1 MRDLKSF
8 DSQRTWQIGDVF
20 IVSSSLS
27 SSSGTKPLP
36 PHDGH
41 RRSSSV
47 PFSTTPSPLQSGQVF
62 MRASCT
68 CYHTPLMGA
77 RPWAAGCKWQCYSL
91 VLLRFTPKSGLHC
104 RNPDF
109 IESLGAQSAKGS
121 PFLSSELQHCRR
133 PVGLSR

>member
-20 IVSSSLS
+20 IISSWLS

-36 PHDGH
+36 PHVGH

-62 MRASCT
+62 MRASFT
-68 CYHTPLMGA
+68 YYHAPLTGA
-77 RPWAAGCKWQCYSL
+77 RPWAAIHMA
-91 VLLRFTPKSGLHC
+91 VLFAGASPLYPRKRTCGACHTSMRSIKVGSSPAAFELFTLRDTGYIWSDL
-104 RNPDF
+104 
-109 IESLGAQSAKGS
+109 
-121 PFLSSELQHCRR
+121 
-133 PVGLSR
+133 